1 MSTKF
6 GILTL
11 DIEHD
16 KLVDEDGDLHSY
28 ISKSIFEPIF
38 FRGTNS
44 RWLTAIGEY
53 LPNDMKVYALDNTQQ
68 GIFTIGDC
76 KEFLKRKDNEQDD

>member
-53 LPNDMKVYALDNTQQ
+53 LPDDMKVYALDNTQQ
-68 GIFTIGDC
+68 SIFTIGDC

>member
-16 KLVDEDGDLHSY
+16 KLVDEYGDLHSY
-28 ISKSIFEPIF
+28 ISKSIFEPVF
-38 FRGTNS
+38 FRGVNTG
-44 RWLTAIGEY
+44 WLTAVGEY
-53 LPNDMKVYALDNTQQ
+53 LPDDMKVYALDNTQQ
-68 GIFTIGDC
+68 GIYTIGDC
-76 KEFLKRKDNEQDD
+76 KEFLKKEKE

>member
-6 GILTL
+6 GILTQN
-11 DIEHD
+11 IEHD
-16 KLVDEDGDLHSY
+16 KLVDEDGDLLDY
-28 ISKSIFEPIF
+28 ISTSIFEPIF

-53 LPNDMKVYALDNTQQ
+53 LPDDMKVYALDNTQQ

-76 KEFLKRKDNEQDD
+76 KEFLKRKDND